1 MNKPIRILV
10 NGAFGKMGQ
19 LACETL
25 SKHPHFQLIAQL
37 GRDNDLCAE
46 IEKST
51 PDIVLDLTR
60 ADCIW
65 HNCQTY
71 TKYPIHF
78 VIGTSGLNQKQ
89 IEWLTK
95 TCELNQ
101 QGAMIVPNFSIGAVL
116 TMQFAQYAAKWF
128 DGVDII
134 EMHHHQKLDSPSG
147 TAIRTAELIHQS
159 KPNWPK
165 INDTPQPGR
174 ETFVHHI
181 PIHSVRMPGVLAYQQ
196 ILFGQLGETIQLSH
210 QIIDR
215 TSYMPGIILACQQ
228 VIKRQQLVIGLEEC
242 LFEKEHHG

>member
-19 LACETL
+19 LASTTL
-25 SKHPHFQLIAQL
+25 NKHPDFELVDQL
-37 GRDNDLCAE
+37 GRQHDLRE
-46 IEKST
+46 MIEKTT
-51 PDIVLDLTR
+51 PDVVLDLTR

-65 HNCQTY
+65 HNCQIY
-71 TKYPIHF
+71 TQYPIQF
-78 VIGTSGLNQKQ
+78 VIGTSGLASDQ
-89 IEWLTK
+89 IEWLK
-95 TCELNQ
+95 NICFENQ

-159 KPNWPK
+159 KPDWPK
-165 INDTPQPGR
+165 VNNTPQPGR

-215 TSYMPGIILACQQ
+215 TAYMPGIVLACQQ
-228 VIKRQQLVIGLEEC
+228 VIKLQQLVIGLEDC
-242 LFEKEHHG
+242 LFQKEHHG